1 MSKPVQENTQ
11 AIIVRLLMECIDE
24 YNDGILT
31 KDGLDERAKAILD
44 KCWNRWI
51 FEPSGEYRMYVWQR
65 LGKRRMKCLEEIMGG
80 KNELS
85 K

>member
-1 MSKPVQENTQ
+1 MSKPIQEYTQ
-11 AIIVRLLMECIDE
+11 VIIVRLLIECIDT
-24 YNDGILT
+24 YNDGAITKNILY
-31 KDGLDERAKAILD
+31 ERANAILD
-44 KCWNRWI
+44 NCKSWWL

-80 KNELS
+80 KDELS